1 MSDKQLQGN
10 DAQENSNKP
19 FELKNLAQKVEEKPD
34 NDLQDAKAGD
44 ENQSIQKVRK
54 KRQNPTSMGQIG
66 QMMVDQ

>member
-19 FELKNLAQKVEEKPD
+19 FELKNLAQKGEEKPD

-66 QMMVDQ
+66 